1 METVTL
7 RHDNHRMLYVLIHRW
22 AASSSAS
29 ACAGP
34 PGTNAGNR
42 RRARESVSSSLL
54 HKLSRPGFITGAA
67 FSQLSSSGRD
77 GATVVAA
84 DLSPQLRY
92 GTSDARIPQNNNARR
107 APILSVFLFAPR
119 EPRVHWLI
127 TGRLVFTDCGP
138 GSAQTQ
144 QAQQPQCRQ
153 IVRYPDCAHGLHAPA
168 RYASPHETTKK

>member
-34 PGTNAGNR
+34 PNECGEPK
-42 RRARESVSSSLL
+42 ARSRLGLQSFIAQTQPSRL
-54 HKLSRPGFITGAA
+54 HHRAA

-107 APILSVFLFAPR
+107 APILSVFLFAPG

-127 TGRLVFTDCGP
+127 TGRLFFTDCGP

-153 IVRYPDCAHGLHAPA
+153 IVR
-168 RYASPHETTKK
+168 